1 MLFAWGWPQEVIFL
15 LVLFFVVGITDMNH
29 VLPVD

>member
-15 LVLFFVVGITDMNH
+15 LVLSFVVGITDMNH